1 MNGMMMTSR
10 SNIILGYKG
19 KMVVDDS
26 YAFAPYVPLYG
37 GKMKIEI
44 RYERG
49 HPEGYT
55 DDLGIIADRNQWVRE
70 RLGGWYTW
78 IHHSQIIEVY
88 DWCDANLQGYW
99 KLAAGVNKRELYISE
114 EKDVTLFSLK
124 WS

>member
-1 MNGMMMTSR
+1 MTSH

-19 KMVVDDS
+19 KVLEDS
-26 YAFAPYVPLYG
+26 AAFYCPYIPLEI

-78 IHHSQIIEVY
+78 IHHSQISEVY
-88 DWCDANLQGYW
+88 EWCSKNLQGYW
-99 KLAAGVNKRELYISE
+99 KLAAGINKRELYISE
-114 EKDVTLFSLK
+114 EKDVTLFSLR